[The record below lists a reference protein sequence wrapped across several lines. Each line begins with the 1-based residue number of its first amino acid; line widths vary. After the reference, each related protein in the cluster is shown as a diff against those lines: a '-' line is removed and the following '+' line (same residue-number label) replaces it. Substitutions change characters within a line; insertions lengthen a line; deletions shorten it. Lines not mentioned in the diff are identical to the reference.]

1 MIPLLTQ
8 KEAAALLNVSIS
20 TIKRLRQ
27 NGDLATIKT
36 TKRMVRISQDD
47 VFLMIKRAKCQKQ
60 CNQEYGQT
68 RRGITTS
75 TSVKTGVQE
84 QIAFGRKMYQLQ
96 HSAFKVG

>member
-47 VFLMIKRAKCQKQ
+47 VFLMIKRAKCQNHSNRE
-60 CNQEYGQT
+60 CSQT
-68 RRGITTS
+68 RRGTITS
-75 TSVKTGVQE
+75 TTIKMDVPSE
-84 QIAFGRKMYQLQ
+84 IALGRKMYRLQ
-96 HSAFKVG
+96 HKGFKGG